1 MHISTGFP
9 TNRHTGILLVDSLL
23 MFVAAS
29 TESTSAGVL
38 QMFDSFAAAAYR
50 RVVKGPLEKH
60 RTEGPAAKDIPS
72 LDDEFVDLT
81 LS

>member
-1 MHISTGFP
+1 MHISSEFP
-9 TNRHTGILLVDSLL
+9 TNRHTGIPLVDSL

-38 QMFDSFAAAAYR
+38 QMFESFAAAAYR

>member
-1 MHISTGFP
+1 
-9 TNRHTGILLVDSLL
+9 
-23 MFVAAS
+23 
-29 TESTSAGVL
+29 
-38 QMFDSFAAAAYR
+38 MFDSFAAAAYR

-81 LS
+81 LSWAINGVHV